1 MPSWEHSVS
10 RWPLQKRI
18 RILFSEEVL
27 SKKVEE
33 IKRRYARA
41 LEVSNRARAELKAA
55 LHAMHSIGEYP
66 PPPRRLRFP
75 LNDERAGG
83 THKIEIGA
91 GDRKLEGYVTTGTYS
106 DGTLGEIFILAEKHG
121 ALVSGL
127 MDGFATVFSIA
138 LQSGVPLERLT
149 DKLMYTRFEPAGVT
163 RNPDIGMARSIL
175 DYLMQWLD
183 QKYNK
188 PKEEDTDGEPVNS

>member
-1 MPSWEHSVS
+1 MRLRGVS
-10 RWPLQKRI
+10 
-18 RILFSEEVL
+18 FSEEVL
-27 SKKVEE
+27 STKVEE
-33 IKRRYARA
+33 VKRRYALA
-41 LEVSNRARAELKAA
+41 LAESAQARVKLKAA
-55 LHAMHSIGEYP
+55 LDAMHRIGEYP

-75 LNDERAGG
+75 LNDERIGG

-91 GDRKLEGYVTTGTYS
+91 ADCKLEGYVTSGTYS

-138 LQSGVPLERLT
+138 LQSGVPLERFT
-149 DKLMYTRFEPAGVT
+149 DKLMYTRFEPAGFT
-163 RNPDIGMARSIL
+163 QNPKIRMARSIL

-188 PKEEDTDGEPVNS
+188 PKEEDTDGRNGEAING